1 MRRAFWLL
9 LALVLILFAAGFTV
23 LNSGFMTLNL
33 YFHELELPISV
44 LVFVCVAL
52 GAVLGLIASSGTM
65 VIRQSEARKLRKR
78 ISRLESELDV
88 MRRHSEG
95 PESAEAN
102 SLTKA
107 G

>member
-33 YFHELELPISV
+33 YFYELELPISV

-52 GAVLGLIASSGTM
+52 GAVLGLVASSGAM
-65 VIRQSEARKLRKR
+65 VMRQSEARKLRKR
-78 ISRLESELDV
+78 ITRLESELDG
-88 MRRHSEG
+88 MRRHSEE
-95 PESAEAN
+95 PEATDAG
-102 SLTKA
+102 SLTRA